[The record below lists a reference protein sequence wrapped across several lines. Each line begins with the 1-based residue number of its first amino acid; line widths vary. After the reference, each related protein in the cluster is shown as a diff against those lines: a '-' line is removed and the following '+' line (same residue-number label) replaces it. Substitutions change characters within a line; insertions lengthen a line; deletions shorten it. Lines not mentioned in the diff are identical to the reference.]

1 MQNQTNGRHV
11 AVIMDGNGRWAKARF
26 LPRAQGHVM
35 GVKALKRLVE
45 AAPSRG
51 ISVLTVFAFSSENW
65 RRPQEEV
72 SLLMKL
78 FSQSLEAWAGPLKE
92 GGVSLRIIGDKSA
105 FSDSMRK
112 AIDKAEEMTAG
123 GRTLK
128 LNIAANYGG
137 RWDMAQA
144 AKKAAESGREVTVES
159 IEENL
164 SLADCPDVDLMIRT
178 GGEQRIS
185 NFLLWQSAYAEMY
198 FTDALWPDFSEKDL
212 DEALSWYEGRERRFG
227 MTSEQVQAGFAE
239 KGL

>member
-92 GGVSLRIIGDKSA
+92 SGVELKVVGDKSA
-105 FSDSMRK
+105 FSESMRK
-112 AIDKAEEMTAG
+112 AIDKAEKMTAG

>member
-1 MQNQTNGRHV
+1 
-11 AVIMDGNGRWAKARF
+11 
-26 LPRAQGHVM
+26 M

-78 FSQSLEAWAGPLKE
+78 FAQSLEAWTEPLRRA
-92 GGVSLRIIGDKSA
+92 GVSLRVIGDKSA
-105 FSDSMRK
+105 FSESLRS
-112 AIDKAEEMTAG
+112 AIEQAEEKTSG
-123 GRTLK
+123 GSRLK

-144 AKKAAESGREVTVES
+144 ARKAAESGVDVTVES
-159 IEENL
+159 IEANL

-198 FTDALWPDFSEKDL
+198 FTDKLWPEFGEKDL
-212 DEALSWYEGRERRFG
+212 DEALNWYEGRERRFG
-227 MTSEQVQAGFAE
+227 MTSEQVQSGYAE

>member
-26 LPRAQGHVM
+26 LPRVQGHAM
-35 GVKALKRLVE
+35 GVKTLKRLVE

-65 RRPQEEV
+65 RRPKEEV

-92 GGVSLRIIGDKSA
+92 SGVSLRVIGDKNA
-105 FSDSMRK
+105 FSEPLK
-112 AIDKAEEMTAG
+112 NAIDMAEKMTAG
-123 GRTLK
+123 GRLLK

-144 AKKAAESGREVTVES
+144 AKKAAESGREISVES

-198 FTDALWPDFSEKDL
+198 FTDTLWPEFSEKDL